1 MAGAIGFHIHN
12 ALEHVAREQE
22 QDSELVI
29 ALPSMDALVRTSK
42 LPDAMKVHVRLGPIG
57 EAGMS
62 ALKNVT
68 AEFNRELE
76 HALVGKKV
84 IVQGLQL
91 MNNNAIDNLVNV
103 K

>member
-1 MAGAIGFHIHN
+1 MAGAIGSHIQH
-12 ALEHVAREQE
+12 ALEHVAMEQE
-22 QDSELVI
+22 QDSELVP

-42 LPDAMKVHVRLGPIG
+42 RADAMKVHVRLGPIG

-62 ALKNVT
+62 ALKNVM

-76 HALVGKKV
+76 HALVGKKA